1 MTDADRDRL
10 MGWKA
15 IGNFVGR
22 DARTMRRWEIERGLP
37 VHRVRSGGSGSGS
50 IWADK
55 EEVRA
60 WMASETV
67 PQSPDTLAP
76 ASPNPFWR
84 GLPGRF
90 LVGSALLA
98 AAAPLVVSKLGY
110 GTAAAGN
117 VAAAPFGP
125 DAGANETYR
134 SALYAM
140 NTRSAAG
147 LLDAAQ
153 KFGVLA
159 ARHPDNAKA
168 FVGLA
173 ETNLLL
179 REFNSIPE
187 EVAYRRANFAAQKA
201 LALDPGSAGA
211 LRSLGFVK
219 YWSDGARAEGLD
231 LFRRAIAQ
239 APDDAQSYHWY
250 GTALLGEGR
259 FAEALAAL
267 DHAHALNPGSSAIGA
282 DEAVIRYTKGDRS
295 EALAALRQITQVDPN
310 FSAAHNYLARFYLIE
325 KNDLGFLTEAA
336 VAARLKGDAVRER
349 AIRAAA
355 EAYRTGGHPAM
366 LASLT
371 ATAEHIFQQTGQG
384 TILIAMLYAVSGDR
398 AKVLAWLTRAESVQE
413 PAIRSLIALAEFVP
427 YRDDPAF
434 QRFFRVS

>member
-1 MTDADRDRL
+1 MTDADGNRL

-15 IGNFVGR
+15 IGNYVGR
-22 DARTMRRWEIERGLP
+22 DARTMRRWETERGLP
-37 VHRVRSGGSGSGS
+37 VHRVRGGGSGS

-55 EEVRA
+55 DEVRA
-60 WMASETV
+60 WMASETA
-67 PQSPDTLAP
+67 PRNPDKIEPT
-76 ASPNPFWR
+76 SSNPFWR
-84 GLPGRF
+84 GPLGQV
-90 LVGSALLA
+90 LVGGALLA
-98 AAAPLVVSKLGY
+98 AVAAPLIVAKLGHAT
-110 GTAAAGN
+110 GAASA
-117 VAAAPFGP
+117 VPTAPFGR

-168 FVGLA
+168 FVGIA

-179 REFNSIPE
+179 REFNSIPD

-201 LALDPGSAGA
+201 LMLDPGSAGA
-211 LRSLGFVK
+211 LRSLGFVR

-259 FAEALAAL
+259 FGEALAAL
-267 DHAHALNPGSSAIGA
+267 NHAHALNPGSSAISA
-282 DEAVIRYTKGDRS
+282 DEAVVRFTKGDRP

-310 FSAAHNYLARFYLIE
+310 FSAAHSYLARFYLIE
-325 KNDLGFLTEAA
+325 KNDVGFLTEAA
-336 VAARLKGDAVRER
+336 VAARLKRDAVRER
-349 AIRAAA
+349 AVREAA
-355 EAYRTGGHPAM
+355 EAYRTGGHAAM

-371 ATAEHIFQQTGQG
+371 ATAERRFQQFGEG

-398 AKVLAWLTRAESVQE
+398 NQVLAWLTRAESVQE

-434 QRFFRVS
+434 QRFFRAG